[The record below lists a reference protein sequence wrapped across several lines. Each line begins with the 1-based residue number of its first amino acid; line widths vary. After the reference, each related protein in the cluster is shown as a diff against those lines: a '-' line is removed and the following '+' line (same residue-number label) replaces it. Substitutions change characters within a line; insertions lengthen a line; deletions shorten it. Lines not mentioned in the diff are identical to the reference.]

1 MNQPWKVIVA
11 FLGVFVAGIICGGPL
26 AIWLRDR
33 QLDNRPA
40 FAERTMQ
47 RFEREL
53 KLTEE
58 QKKRILP
65 ILLKTQRE
73 WRQARQ
79 ENMRSMT
86 AMLDKMHTEL
96 AAELTPEQREQLEK
110 MRAEFRSRAEHFR
123 GRFTDRDHRPP
134 LDGPPPTPR

>member
-1 MNQPWKVIVA
+1 MNQPWKVILA
-11 FLGVFVAGIICGGPL
+11 FLGVFLAGIVCGGPL
-26 AIWLRDR
+26 AGWLRDR

-40 FAERTMQ
+40 FAERTME

-53 KLTEE
+53 KLTED

-65 ILLKTQRE
+65 ILMKTQKE

-86 AMLDKMHTEL
+86 AMLDRMHTEL
-96 AAELTPEQREQLEK
+96 AAELNPEQREQLEK
-110 MRAEFRSRAEHFR
+110 MRTEFRSRAERFR
-123 GRFTDRDHRPP
+123 GRFMDRDRRPSA
-134 LDGPPPTPR
+134 DGPPPPR